1 MPDDPLKILATS
13 EDPRELSAYAR
24 LLARSERATDHNEL
38 RKFLSS
44 AQFLGRLDKP
54 ESYQGGPGKLRL
66 NEVLRE
72 LSANRAPSAAAV
84 LIALTGA
91 PDFLAESLRIDLLI
105 RACVPLRPAP
115 SQVVQFWDDYWMPD
129 DGYSHVT
136 AIAVCDN
143 GSKPALALLE
153 KKMGDGGQANDDKR
167 VWMVT
172 GIMMHR
178 NEEPMLE
185 SCEHLLRDGLPKQLR
200 PLLVEVLFDY
210 RPTEW
215 FRPATVLVP
224 PERKLASPAAR
235 QRLRRIG
242 EIALQS
248 IALSEQQQR
257 VVRDVLKE
265 IEE

>member
-1 MPDDPLKILATS
+1 MPEDPLKILATS

-24 LLARSERATDHNEL
+24 LLVRSDRPADHNEL
-38 RKFLSS
+38 RKWLSS
-44 AQFLGRLDKP
+44 AQFLGRLDSP
-54 ESYQGGPGKLRL
+54 ELYQGAPGKLRL

-72 LSANRAPSAAAV
+72 LSANRAPSAVAV
-84 LIALTGA
+84 LISLTRA
-91 PDFLAESLRIDLLI
+91 PEFLAEPLRIDLLI

-115 SQVVQFWDDYWMPD
+115 PEVVQFWDQYWMPD
-129 DGYSHVT
+129 DGYSHLT
-136 AIAVCDN
+136 AGAVCDN

-153 KKMGDGGQANDDKR
+153 KKMSDSGHADDDKR
-167 VWMVT
+167 IWMVT

-178 NEEPMLE
+178 NEEAMLDG
-185 SCEHLLRDGLPKQLR
+185 CERLLRGGLPEPLR

-210 RPTEW
+210 RPEEW

-224 PERKLASPAAR
+224 PERKLASAAAR
-235 QRLRRIG
+235 ERLRRIG
-242 EIALQS
+242 EFALRS
-248 IALSEQQQR
+248 VPLNERQQQ